1 MDIERVINLLKARE
15 AEKQS
20 QRKPEDM
27 FFAASRSAGR
37 MGMEAEQKL
46 NFAERMKEYRSAI
59 RKRGNT
65 FQDNFQNNGGRD
77 HLKALQEILNDPQ
90 VKSFSKAGRAAF
102 DKLS

>member
-1 MDIERVINLLKARE
+1 MDIQHVINLLKC
-15 AEKQS
+15 AESEKRHKRAEQH
-20 QRKPEDM
+20 EDM

-46 NFAERMKEYRSAI
+46 NFAERMKEYRSEL

-77 HLKALQEILNDPQ
+77 HLRALQEI
-90 VKSFSKAGRAAF
+90 SKIWKDQF
-102 DKLS
+102 